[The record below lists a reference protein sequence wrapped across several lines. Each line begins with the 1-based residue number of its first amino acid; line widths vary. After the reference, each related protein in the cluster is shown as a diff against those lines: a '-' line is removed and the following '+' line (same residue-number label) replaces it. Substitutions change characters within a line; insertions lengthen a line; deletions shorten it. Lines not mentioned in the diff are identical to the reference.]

1 MTFGLT
7 YEMRRPQPEGNAVI
21 DNNMGFDIRTRRQSA
36 GTVPAPVNA
45 DRIVPEF
52 ITKVTSWRSM
62 PPASDRH

>member
-7 YEMRRPQPEGNAVI
+7 YEMRRPQPEGKAVI

-45 DRIVPEF
+45 DRIVP
-52 ITKVTSWRSM
+52 SSSR
-62 PPASDRH
+62 R